1 MSLLDLLA
9 GKKAGGAKAVSF
21 EVLEQTFVLTVT
33 VKANQPVNS
42 TLVAKITSDPRYEP
56 VTTLRVP
63 KGEIWY
69 IDDIYVT
76 GTQPVDGILRIMKNE
91 RQAVHIT
98 SPINSLLVS
107 NPSRPATRLA
117 TPFEEFSTITAE
129 FINLSSP
136 TADQTVTAFMKVK
149 RFILKS

>member
-1 MSLLDLLA
+1 MSLMNLLA
-9 GKKAGGAKAVSF
+9 GRKAGDARAASF

-33 VKANQPVNS
+33 VRANQPVNS
-42 TLVAKITSDPRYEP
+42 TLVAKITTDPRYEP

-63 KGEIWY
+63 KGETWY

-76 GTQPVDGILRIMKNE
+76 GTQPVDGILRIIKNE

-107 NPSRPATRLA
+107 NPSRPTTKPAA
-117 TPFEEFSTITAE
+117 PFEEFNTITAE
-129 FINLSSP
+129 FINFTSP
-136 TADQTVTAFMKVK
+136 TADQTVTVYMKVK